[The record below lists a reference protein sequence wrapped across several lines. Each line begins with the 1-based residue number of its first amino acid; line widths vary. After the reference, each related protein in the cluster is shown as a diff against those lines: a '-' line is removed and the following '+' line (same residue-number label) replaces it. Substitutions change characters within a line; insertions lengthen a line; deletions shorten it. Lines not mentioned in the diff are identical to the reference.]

1 MKLFKL
7 GLESIAFQN
16 GDFNREL
23 IDIITKAR
31 AGAKDKQAKEQVAKD
46 IALCT
51 AKHTNISVTVEFID
65 QFNNACIFPALLA
78 REGVHYSSGMAD
90 MMKNYYDHVTKLGR
104 GRKMDGM
111 VNAATSKIGGEFAS
125 ISLKSYYDTNF
136 IFSNRQF
143 SAAGAAAVILHE
155 TGHAFTFFEYLA
167 DTVMINLHLQEAYQ
181 SLMEATSDGEVR
193 MIVERTRK
201 TLKLNDPAD
210 WSKDIT
216 KTTDSGTV
224 IHILA
229 AEAVLMRNKTDN
241 KMIYTQDVAEE
252 MAEIFCV
259 RHGGSEGLIDVRR
272 YFANNFQMSEANF
285 GVMSS
290 AVIAVIGALSLPV
303 LGPIGAA
310 IVAVGLS
317 GMVVGNAAA
326 ASLPEFTKF
335 SQTIGKV
342 RNQMVERLKQ
352 ANLPPDVVRECLRN
366 IDLAITAM
374 KETPDDK
381 MPALVI
387 FWDFFRSGKRSVREW
402 REYTD
407 KLERMATND
416 LFVRA
421 SSLALKSQTT

>member
-1 MKLFKL
+1 MKILNL

-16 GDFNREL
+16 GDFYREL
-23 IDIITKAR
+23 TDIITKAR
-31 AGAKDKQAKEQVAKD
+31 AGSKDKAAKEQVAKD

-51 AKHTNISVTVEFID
+51 AKYTNISVTVEFID
-65 QFNNACIFPALLA
+65 QFNNACIFPSLLA
-78 REGVHYSSGMAD
+78 REGVHYGAGMAE
-90 MMKNYYDHVTKLGR
+90 MMKKYYDYATKLGR
-104 GRKMDGM
+104 GRKLEGL
-111 VNAATSKIGGEFAS
+111 VNTATSKVGGEFMA
-125 ISLKSYYDTNF
+125 LTHKSYYDTSF

-181 SLMEATSDGEVR
+181 ELMQATGDGEVR

-201 TLKLNDPAD
+201 NLKLNDPAE

-216 KTTDSGTV
+216 KETDKGTV

-229 AEAVLMRNKTDN
+229 SEAALARNKTDN

-259 RHGGSEGLIDVRR
+259 RHGGAEGLIDVRR
-272 YFANNFQMSEANF
+272 YFANNNSIADANF
-285 GVMSS
+285 GVLLS
-290 AVIAVIGALSLPV
+290 AVIAAVGALSLPV
-303 LGPIGAA
+303 LGPVGAA
-310 IVAVGLS
+310 IIAIGLS
-317 GMVVGNAAA
+317 GVIGGNVAAA
-326 ASLPEFTKF
+326 TLPEFTKF

-366 IDLAITAM
+366 IDLAVTAM
-374 KETPDDK
+374 KDVPDDK
-381 MPALVI
+381 LPALVA
-387 FWDFFRSGKRSVREW
+387 FWDFFRTSKRSVREW

-407 KLERMATND
+407 KLENLATND
-416 LFVRA
+416 LFIRA
-421 SSLALKSQTT
+421 SALALKSQST